1 MKLFMILLLLYDT
14 SSIRSTIY
22 KAIEPHKLMK
32 DKLKA
37 DGVVDEMHSV
47 QHISD
52 DNNKNTTAVIK
63 VLNTIFFLKKR
74 K

>member
-1 MKLFMILLLLYDT
+1 MRKKKPMKLFIVLLLLA
-14 SSIRSTIY
+14 IPSTIY
-22 KAIEPHKLMK
+22 KAIEPHKLMR

-52 DNNKNTTAVIK
+52 DNNKIQTAVKNTTAAIK
-63 VLNTIFFLKKR
+63 VLIF
-74 K
+74 